1 MAQGHVPF
9 GHPHA
14 QRFAHHVG
22 LFHAHFAAGRQ
33 VALAQVRE
41 QERRL
46 ALGDLGHARDRRPLA
61 RGERREP
68 RLPGRRL
75 GIARDRVAVG
85 ARHRPPEHLVQAL
98 LDHIGDRVLEA
109 GRLGV
114 GGHPVQAEAICQPA
128 LHDAVP
134 ADDRLGRP
142 HPARRQLDLLAPVHP
157 HQTVAGHPAQSDR
170 DRRAAHPEPVRQ
182 PRAPQRLLLEPHV
195 VDGLEVARHH
205 LRGLADG
212 LVRLN

>member
-68 RLPGRRL
+68 LLPGRRL

-109 GRLGV
+109 GPPRG
-114 GGHPVQAEAICQPA
+114 GGHPSPAGALSPPTPPDGGGGAEP
-128 LHDAVP
+128 P
-134 ADDRLGRP
+134 RPPPPPPRPPRLPSPP
-142 HPARRQLDLLAPVHP
+142 HPPP
-157 HQTVAGHPAQSDR
+157 NP
-170 DRRAAHPEPVRQ
+170 
-182 PRAPQRLLLEPHV
+182 PR
-195 VDGLEVARHH
+195 
-205 LRGLADG
+205 
-212 LVRLN
+212 